1 MTATF
6 LITQEKLQADYRF
19 QQTNHHTHNNQ
30 HNNLFTQEIKD
41 STPKINP
48 KFFQQ
53 TKQTNTF
60 L

>member
-19 QQTNHHTHNNQ
+19 QQNNTNHNNL